1 MMKILAKPWELLK
14 GLFGLAFP
22 MFRGGGTATAD
33 VPGAWVARGALLAVI
48 LAGLYMLN
56 RSETLAL
63 KNVIP
68 HRIGAYWLP
77 LFAFCVYAMI
87 WMGWWLYRLLNL
99 EVASVISEYQDI
111 DRAWGQAIEAMRRA
125 DIHFDPKTHLDATP
139 LFLVLG
145 GSSRGE
151 EVLFHAAGIKALVKQ
166 VPRDPAE
173 PLHVTANHEGIW
185 VTCPGASILGQQL
198 LALEDGGDGRGE
210 VTLDTLSEGSSDP
223 FKTMGGLAGGGAT
236 LRIEDFV
243 ASERQNLSRLFQHGS
258 RKPKRSVDFDKYAA
272 RLRYLCHLIARDR
285 QGFCP
290 VNGVLLV
297 LPVTLTDPGIPVS
310 EITSA
315 CRTDLAEAF
324 DVFRMRCPVLAL
336 VSDLEKLPGFPDLV
350 ERLPSGQIRNRM
362 GQRFPLVPE
371 IDADETPLRIRDS
384 VSWIGTT
391 LFPSMVHSLF
401 QVEVSGGQD
410 VTEVVRV
417 NSQLYRFLATMRDR
431 HERLAQVVKDC
442 LPTLSGEPILYR
454 GCYLAGTG
462 TDSVTEQAF
471 ASSVLRRLI
480 DDQDNVTWT
489 SAALL
494 QDAGFTRVARGLR
507 IFLLCLIV
515 LGIGGILLVIGR
527 HWMSRSKE
535 EIPD

>member
-1 MMKILAKPWELLK
+1 M
-14 GLFGLAFP
+14 
-22 MFRGGGTATAD
+22 
-33 VPGAWVARGALLAVI
+33 I

-56 RSETLAL
+56 QWEWLAL
-63 KNVIP
+63 YNLIP
-68 HRIGAYWLP
+68 HRIGRYWLP
-77 LFAFCVYAMI
+77 SFAFFVYAMM

-99 EVASVISEYQDI
+99 EAAPVTSEYPDI
-111 DRAWGQAIEAMRRA
+111 DRAWSQAIEAMGRA
-125 DIHFDPKTHLDATP
+125 DIHFDPKIHLDAPP

-145 GSSRGE
+145 GSTGGE
-151 EVLFHAAGIKALVKQ
+151 EVLFHATAIKAQVKQ
-166 VPRDPAE
+166 VPRGPDE
-173 PLHVTANHEGIW
+173 PLHVTANREGIW

-198 LALEDGGDGRGE
+198 LALEEGGDGRGE

-223 FKTMGGLAGGGAT
+223 FKTMGGPAGAGAT

-243 ASERQNLSRLFQHGS
+243 ASERQNLAKLLQHGP
-258 RKPKRSVDFDKYAA
+258 RRPKQAVDFDKYAA

-290 VNGVLLV
+290 VNGILLV

-310 EITSA
+310 EVTSA

-324 DVFRMRCPVLAL
+324 EVFRMRCPVLAL
-336 VSDLEKLPGFPDLV
+336 ISDLEKLPGFPDLV

-362 GQRFPLVPE
+362 GQRFPLVP
-371 IDADETPLRIRDS
+371 DVDSDEAPLRVRDS

-401 QVEVSGGQD
+401 QVEVPGGED

-442 LPTLSGEPILYR
+442 LPTLSGEPILFR

-480 DDQDNVTWT
+480 EDQDNVTWT

-494 QDAGFTRVARGLR
+494 HDASFTRVARGLK
-507 IFLLCLIV
+507 IFLLC
-515 LGIGGILLVIGR
+515 VIGVGIASILGLIGLYVVS
-527 HWMSRSKE
+527 HSK
-535 EIPD
+535 DDTGG